1 MPVRRQ
7 SAVQGWSRLAMAVGL
22 GSCPALAPMLG
33 WGRLEILHGLL
44 CDLGFCECCRGWGER
59 WAETCAGCAP
69 GLGDTVT
76 GRLGALTAQTSGH
89 LPTAER
95 SARPTGPTARNT
107 ELGPDASV
115 PQNENS
121 LKALRE
127 QWQRQK

>member
-1 MPVRRQ
+1 MVC
-7 SAVQGWSRLAMAVGL
+7 SVTL
-22 GSCPALAPMLG
+22 GSVSAAG
-33 WGRLEILHGLL
+33 GG
-44 CDLGFCECCRGWGER
+44 GER